1 MNPDTN
7 KGKTFEE
14 LAVGMTYSIQKTVS
28 ERDIEDF
35 ARVSGDYNPLHMDE
49 DYAKLTQFGGRVAHG
64 ALTASY
70 ISAILGNNLPGPGS
84 IFTDLSLSFKRPVR
98 IGDTVVS
105 TAEVIEMTEKTN
117 RVTLAFKCE
126 VDGKTV
132 VRGEAKVKVPSASDA
147 AGANGA
153 GGA

>member
-1 MNPDTN
+1 M
-7 KGKTFEE
+7 KQGKTFAD
-14 LAVGMTYSIQKTVS
+14 LAIGMTVQMRKTVS

-49 DYAKLTQFGGRVAHG
+49 DYAKDTIFGGRVAHG

-70 ISAILGNNLPGPGS
+70 ISAILGNDLPGPGS

-98 IGDTVVS
+98 IGDEVVS
-105 TAEVIEMTEKTN
+105 TAEVIEMVEKTG

-132 VRGEAKVKVPSASDA
+132 VKGEARVKVPPGPTPAA
-147 AGANGA
+147 AG
-153 GGA
+153 